1 MVSVCMFGFII
12 LAIYQVYNENEVR
25 PSSFIKE
32 KSYAG
37 LLLVFVAV
45 LLSGINSS
53 DTAELLLQLKLKLP
67 FLLLPVAFFLLSP
80 IDNKT
85 HRWIHLALILTM
97 AFSTIPILLDVLP
110 KFKENSLSIGQGKSF
125 PTPIDHIHY
134 SIILAYATVTAFILG
149 IEAKIKKNK
158 IALFVAGIYLFGFAH
173 FLSVRTGLALAYAG
187 LGITLMWYIITRK
200 QYVIGAAIAV
210 SMLALPFIAFHTV
223 EPFKRKINYMYW
235 DFAKYKQGKGKS
247 YSDSERLMSYE
258 IAIDLIKQKPIV
270 GHGIGDLKPIMIA
283 QHKER
288 FGTKEKYI
296 RPHNQYLYILTVMGV
311 LGALVFFGG
320 LYAPLL
326 FAEQHHIYLIIIFAL
341 MSISFLVENTVQRAL
356 ITAFFLFF
364 ILLNLGKET
373 EEPNETVKLNALD

>member
-1 MVSVCMFGFII
+1 MIGFVL
-12 LAIYQVYNENEVR
+12 LAIYHFLNEGRVSL
-25 PSSFIKE
+25 SSFFKE
-32 KSYAG
+32 KAYVG

-53 DTAELLLQLKLKLP
+53 DTSQVLLQLKLKLP
-67 FLLLPVAFFLLSP
+67 FALLPLAFYILRP
-80 IDNKT
+80 IDDKT
-85 HRWIHLALILTM
+85 HQWIHR
-97 AFSTIPILLDVLP
+97 
-110 KFKENSLSIGQGKSF
+110 ENSLSIGQGKSF

-134 SIILAYATVTAFILG
+134 SIILAYATVSAFILG
-149 IEAKIKKNK
+149 IEAKAREYK

-187 LGITLMWYIITRK
+187 LGITLIWYIITRK

-210 SMLALPFIAFHTV
+210 SMMALPFIAFHTV

-258 IAIDLIKQKPIV
+258 IAIDLIKKKPLV

-296 RPHNQYLYILTVMGV
+296 RPHNQYLYILTAMGV
-311 LGALVFFGG
+311 LGAIVFFGG
-320 LYAPLL
+320 LSY
-326 FAEQHHIYLIIIFAL
+326 
-341 MSISFLVENTVQRAL
+341 
-356 ITAFFLFF
+356 
-364 ILLNLGKET
+364 
-373 EEPNETVKLNALD
+373 

>member
-1 MVSVCMFGFII
+1 MIGFVL
-12 LAIYQVYNENEVR
+12 LAIYHFLNEGRVSL
-25 PSSFIKE
+25 SSFFKE
-32 KSYAG
+32 KAYVG

-53 DTAELLLQLKLKLP
+53 DTSQVLLQLKLKLP
-67 FLLLPVAFFLLSP
+67 FALLPLAFYILRP
-80 IDNKT
+80 IDDKT
-85 HRWIHLALILTM
+85 HQWIHRALIITM
-97 AFSTIPILLDVLP
+97 AVSTVPILLDVLP

-134 SIILAYATVTAFILG
+134 SIILAYATVSAFILG
-149 IEAKIKKNK
+149 IEAKAREYK

-187 LGITLMWYIITRK
+187 LGITLIWYIITRK

-210 SMLALPFIAFHTV
+210 SMMALPFIAFHTV

-258 IAIDLIKQKPIV
+258 IAIDLIKKKPLV

-296 RPHNQYLYILTVMGV
+296 RPHNQYLYILTAMGV
-311 LGALVFFGG
+311 LGAIVFFGG
-320 LYAPLL
+320 LFSPLV
-326 FAEQHHIYLIIIFAL
+326 FAEQRHIFLIVIFAL

-364 ILLNLGKET
+364 ILLNLGKQSEVSST
-373 EEPNETVKLNALD
+373 ELEQSS